1 MKKLLLALGLGLFST
16 VTIARD
22 VIVDYDA
29 LYHTEEIKEVGSHN
43 RWALSNAMST
53 LHKLDDKYNPLTEN
67 EKLEMIVESL
77 GLSLSAMEVRQRKS
91 ELLGRFEEALK
102 KRLSIILDTEHF
114 IFPYT
119 NELDKIN
126 LAFYPAKIDK
136 ETLTRYDFSDN
147 EFFEN
152 YDVEKGRLYSMYDPR
167 GVMCEKRIGSSDIE
181 IFELCNRGR
190 AYIDMSNE
198 MAQEL
203 ILDRKKLWRIVAT
216 VKLKNEKEIVGDYLK
231 ATLAGV
237 TIHFVPDAYKE
248 FKKNGKSY
256 YSAELKFEQ

>member
-1 MKKLLLALGLGLFST
+1 MKKLLLAFCLGLFST

-29 LYHTEEIKEVGSHN
+29 LYHTEEIKEEASQNWMV
-43 RWALSNAMST
+43 LFNARSI
-53 LHKLDDKYNPLTEN
+53 LHRLDDKYNPLTEN
-67 EKLEMIVESL
+67 EKLEIIVESL

-119 NELDKIN
+119 KELDKLN

-136 ETLTRYDFSDN
+136 ETLTRYNFSDN
-147 EFFEN
+147 EFFDN

-167 GVMCEKRIGSSDIE
+167 GVMCEKVIGSDIE
-181 IFELCNRGR
+181 VFELCNRGR

-216 VKLKNEKEIVGDYLK
+216 VKLKNEKEIVGNYLK

-237 TIHFVPDAYKE
+237 TIHFVPDSSKE
-248 FKKNGKSY
+248 FRKNGKSY